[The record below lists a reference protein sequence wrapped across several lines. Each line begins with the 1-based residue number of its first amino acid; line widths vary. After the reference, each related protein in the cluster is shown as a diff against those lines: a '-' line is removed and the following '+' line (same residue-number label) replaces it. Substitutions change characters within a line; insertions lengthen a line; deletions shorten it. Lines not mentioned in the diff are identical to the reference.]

1 MAPYGEKA
9 KKYKGGFIDLSQ
21 GTPVDPTPKFI
32 QDSLTAASNSPSYP
46 VVAGSKE
53 LQDAI
58 RSWSIKHLGVTASL
72 MFCPQLAQRN
82 LLPYFQLSYKVKKSC
97 IQRWHTQPI

>member
-9 KKYKGGFIDLSQ
+9 KKYSGGFIDLSQ

-46 VVAGSKE
+46 VVAGTKE
-53 LQDAI
+53 LQEAI
-58 RSWSIKHLGVTASL
+58 RVWSIKNLGVTGE
-72 MFCPQLAQRN
+72 FDV
-82 LLPYFQLSYKVKKSC
+82 LPSIGSKEFIAVSYTHL
-97 IQRWHTQPI
+97 RAHET